1 MGNGLR
7 RVKLAGG
14 IALVLGLSGC
24 AGFDLLG
31 SAGSLGND
39 QAATLVRMGDYAMSQ
54 GDEVTA
60 IALYEQALAVDPD
73 ASDARARLGQMQQQV
88 GASVSALDTY
98 RQAVERAP
106 NDPEALRRLGNAL
119 IAETYPE
126 RAMTYLQQAL
136 AIQDSSQVRNS
147 LGVAL
152 DLVGQHSL
160 AREQYQAGIGN
171 APADLDLK
179 NNLALSMALD
189 GDYDG
194 AVALAGEVT
203 DDGAATSRHRQ
214 TYALVLGLA
223 GREDEAQAVA
233 TLDLSP
239 AQVAANLDYYQLL
252 RSIEP
257 SAARALAITG
267 GMGAPDTAIAQ
278 VGFAFES
285 PDDPNAVMIATLP
298 H

>member
-7 RVKLAGG
+7 RMRLAGG
-14 IALVLGLSGC
+14 IALVLSLGGC
-24 AGFDLLG
+24 ASFDLG
-31 SAGSLGND
+31 GASATGER
-39 QAATLVRMGDYAMSQ
+39 AAMLVRMGDYALDR
-54 GDEVTA
+54 GDTVTA
-60 IALYEQALAVDPD
+60 ISLYEQALVYEPD
-73 ASDARARLGQMQQQV
+73 YPQARARLGQMQQSV

-136 AIQDSSQVRNS
+136 AIQDTPQVRNS

-152 DLVGQHSL
+152 DLVGEHHL
-160 AREQYQAGIGN
+160 ARQHYQAGIGS
-171 APADLDLK
+171 APADLDLR
-179 NNLALSMALD
+179 NNLALSMALE
-189 GDYDG
+189 GDYAN
-194 AVALAGEVT
+194 AVAVAEGIGH
-203 DDGAATSRHRQ
+203 DSAANTRHRQ

-223 GREDEAQAVA
+223 AREDEARAVA
-233 TLDLSP
+233 ALDLSAP
-239 AQVAANLDYYQLL
+239 QVAANLDYYQLL

-267 GMGAPDTAIAQ
+267 GMGAPEAVATQ
-278 VGFAFES
+278 VGFAFHA
-285 PDDPNAVMIATLP
+285 PADDSVMLAALP
-298 H
+298 R